1 MGAVIVASGINEI
14 RAAAE
19 RIRGL
24 VRRTLL
30 LAAAPTREQP
40 QAARG
45 LLLKLEALQVTGSSF
60 KPRGA
65 VDAQLALPSR
75 GCAAAAGT

>member
-24 VRRTLL
+24 VRRTPL
-30 LAAAPTREQP
+30 LAAEPTREHLGAVQ
-40 QAARG
+40 G
-45 LLLKLEALQVTGSSF
+45 LLLKLEALPEERV
-60 KPRGA
+60 
-65 VDAQLALPSR
+65 
-75 GCAAAAGT
+75 CAIVCGPGTDGIASEAPC